1 MVWLF
6 IFFQLMRIVREWQKL
21 YGGDKCTGLTS
32 ESALFVCNKW
42 DDVEKQTKNN
52 PLAQKKIKSEIIC
65 KLKKQIPKLKQKSQ
79 VIEMSVF
86 TAAQI
91 QQKFGVMSDDLSSLI
106 NGLRRLLP
114 LCLEKKTEH
123 FYR

>member
-1 MVWLF
+1 ML
-6 IFFQLMRIVREWQKL
+6 IVREWQKL

-42 DDVEKQTKNN
+42 DDVERQTKTN
-52 PLAQKKIKSEIIC
+52 PLTQKKIKSEIIC
-65 KLKKQIPKLKQKSQ
+65 KLKKEIPKLKQKSQ

-86 TAAQI
+86 TASQI
-91 QQKFGVMSDDLSSLI
+91 HQKFGVMSDDLSSLI

>member
-1 MVWLF
+1 
-6 IFFQLMRIVREWQKL
+6 MRIVKEWNKL
-21 YGGDKCTGLTS
+21 YRGDKCNGLTS

-42 DDVEKQTKNN
+42 DDVERQTKTNLSN
-52 PLAQKKIKSEIIC
+52 KEKIKNEIIC
-65 KLKKQIPKLKQKSQ
+65 KLKKKIPNLNEKSQ

-114 LCLEKKTEH
+114 LCLEKKTEY

>member
-1 MVWLF
+1 
-6 IFFQLMRIVREWQKL
+6 MRIVKEWNKL
-21 YGGDKCTGLTS
+21 YRGDKCKGLTS

-42 DDVEKQTKNN
+42 DDVERQTKTNLSN
-52 PLAQKKIKSEIIC
+52 KEKIKNEIIC
-65 KLKKQIPKLKQKSQ
+65 KLKKKISNLNEESQ

-91 QQKFGVMSDDLSSLI
+91 HQKFGVMSDDLSSLV
-106 NGLRRLLP
+106 NGLRCLLP

>member
-1 MVWLF
+1 
-6 IFFQLMRIVREWQKL
+6 MRKWKKL
-21 YGGDKCTGLTS
+21 CGEDGCNGLTS

-42 DDVEKQTKNN
+42 DDVERLTKTN
-52 PLAQKKIKSEIIC
+52 PSDKEKIKNEIIC
-65 KLKKQIPKLKQKSQ
+65 KLKKKIPHLKEKSQ